1 MEPSALYDMGSIQT
15 GLGYLFTVKT
25 LAFLALGF
33 ALGSSLVRF
42 PVSTMR
48 TSWQSFCPLRF

>member
-1 MEPSALYDMGSIQT
+1 MEPSALYDLGAIQT

-33 ALGSSLVRF
+33 ALGFVVGAIPINHPHIIGINLIAIE
-42 PVSTMR
+42 
-48 TSWQSFCPLRF
+48 